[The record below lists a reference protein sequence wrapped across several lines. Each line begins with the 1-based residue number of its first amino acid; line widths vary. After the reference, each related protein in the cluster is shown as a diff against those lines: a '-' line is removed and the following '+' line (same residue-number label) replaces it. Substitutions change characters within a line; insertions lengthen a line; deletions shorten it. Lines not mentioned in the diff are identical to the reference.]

1 MGPQFTAQL
10 EHFDFF
16 RIAGSCAGDS
26 PAALLAEDGANAESA
41 GGLDSN
47 QFGEAGAGATDDT
60 SDSARGISG
69 SDYSR
74 NWTDYGA
81 DANAEFNPYRQ

>member
-1 MGPQFTAQL
+1 MGPSFTTQL

-16 RIAGSCAGDS
+16 RIAGSCAGDGL
-26 PAALLAEDGANAESA
+26 AALLAEDGANAESA

-47 QFGEAGAGATDDT
+47 QYGEGGAGASGDT

-74 NWTDYGA
+74 DRTDHGA
-81 DANAEFNPYRQ
+81 DANADNDYP